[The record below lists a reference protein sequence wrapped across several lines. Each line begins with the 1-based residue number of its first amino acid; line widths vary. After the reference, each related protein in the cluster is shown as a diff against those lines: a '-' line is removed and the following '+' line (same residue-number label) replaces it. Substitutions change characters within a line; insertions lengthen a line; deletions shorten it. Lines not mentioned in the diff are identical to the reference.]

1 MPARFNAVLND
12 LRQVIHGRPSYVNTA
27 SSGLGLR
34 SGCSSSG
41 SRLGR
46 ACSGKIESDCAWRK
60 TSISFCELE
69 QPKAGTEALGLEDCP
84 RAFRANED
92 FRRTAVRRGGLGAQQ
107 VHDQSA
113 VMPNCPPICLSDL
126 PASLAARSFSRTMT
140 FGRPSVRPSRF

>member
-60 TSISFCELE
+60 TSISSCELE
-69 QPKAGTEALGLEDCP
+69 QPKAGTEALGWTIALGPSGLSKTFDGLP
-84 RAFRANED
+84 L
-92 FRRTAVRRGGLGAQQ
+92 GGVG
-107 VHDQSA
+107 
-113 VMPNCPPICLSDL
+113 
-126 PASLAARSFSRTMT
+126 
-140 FGRPSVRPSRF
+140 